1 MSDLHR
7 FNAPLTTAK
16 YLL

>member
-7 FNAPLTTAK
+7 
-16 YLL
+16 